1 MYIFSTNS
9 GDLTCSGL
17 VPFVANDAILVHA
30 HNPSPQL
37 KSFLPNWTRCKFD
50 KSQRKAPRGDSPEII
65 ATTLSDVEVVTTLDA
80 HGHIPAR
87 AMDQLK
93 SKGVTMPFEFQSALL
108 ARAHPVTLRSS
119 QNSPLRPS
127 RRDAFAI
134 STLQH
139 QWITDCITTLGV
151 PPTNDP
157 FLDHTL
163 LIHIMMNGKYSLPAG
178 ATMDANIKE
187 IKRRV
192 QGFQA
197 DCECRTNQFFRIQFL
212 IMAFPDV
219 RRLRS
224 APTSSRSLPR
234 SPSSNDPPAHSQ
246 RAARRQVSPSIS
258 PATPIAASPP
268 ITARGQI
275 MGDSHAPPPSGPA
288 ANMRSRGKMTPSTAH
303 SPQPRMCSSPPN
315 ISAHSHTA
323 SLPHHH
329 EMFLLNHLRIASRRR
344 EIGLRG
350 QHSRELKPLLF
361 PACSAL
367 LQSQYG
373 ATHLL
378 LSIANSY
385 SVPPL
390 YSSPWWV

>member
-139 QWITDCITTLGV
+139 QWITDCITTPGV

-157 FLDHTL
+157 FLDRAL
-163 LIHIMMNGKYSLPAG
+163 LMTVTHPHHDERKILPASRCYYG
-178 ATMDANIKE
+178 
-187 IKRRV
+187 RQH
-192 QGFQA
+192 QGNQA
-197 DCECRTNQFFRIQFL
+197 
-212 IMAFPDV
+212 P
-219 RRLRS
+219 
-224 APTSSRSLPR
+224 SSRLP
-234 SPSSNDPPAHSQ
+234 
-246 RAARRQVSPSIS
+246 
-258 PATPIAASPP
+258 
-268 ITARGQI
+268 
-275 MGDSHAPPPSGPA
+275 
-288 ANMRSRGKMTPSTAH
+288 SR
-303 SPQPRMCSSPPN
+303 
-315 ISAHSHTA
+315 
-323 SLPHHH
+323 L
-329 EMFLLNHLRIASRRR
+329 
-344 EIGLRG
+344 
-350 QHSRELKPLLF
+350 
-361 PACSAL
+361 
-367 LQSQYG
+367 
-373 ATHLL
+373 
-378 LSIANSY
+378 
-385 SVPPL
+385 
-390 YSSPWWV
+390 